1 MSNRLTNGKKG
12 IFSLTQT
19 ESLRIDSL
27 GDYYDYC
34 LDNIAGSIIVPV
46 MITTIMVC
54 LTPTEKEKQIDL
66 QIYTN

>member
-1 MSNRLTNGKKG
+1 MSNRLTNGKKV
-12 IFSLTQT
+12 IFSLIET

-34 LDNIAGSIIVPV
+34 LDIIAGSIIVPV
-46 MITTIMVC
+46 KITTIMVC
-54 LTPTEKEKQIDL
+54 LTSTEKENKIDL